1 MGLKDFFIKRKL
13 KKAANLAKLQNDS
26 SLYGNGLGQDLKTQ
40 PPICDDVLCAL
51 WTKCQGCNELLYTSE
66 LKKNLSVCKHCGY
79 HHRLSAQ
86 ERIDQLID
94 YGSFYELNEN
104 ILPDDPLNF
113 VDLKPYKNRLKEAQ
127 KTSGTNEAIVTGI
140 GNINNQEIAIAGMEF
155 QYIGGS
161 MGSVVGEKI
170 TSLVEKAIE
179 MSLPLVI
186 VSSSGGARMHE
197 GILSLMQ
204 MAKTSG
210 ALRKFHEAKL
220 LYISLLTEPTFG
232 GVTASFAMLGDI
244 IIAEPKARIGFAGRR
259 VIEETIKQKLPK
271 DFQTAEYLL
280 ENGQI
285 DLVIPRLELKN
296 ITGDLIRLH
305 TQNKKFEPSKNGA
318 KILSKMPIL
327 TRI

>member
-1 MGLKDFFIKRKL
+1 MGLKDFFKNRKL
-13 KKAANLAKLQNDS
+13 KKAANLAKLQNGS
-26 SLYGNGLGQDLKTQ
+26 SLNGSGLDLKIQ
-40 PPICDDVLCAL
+40 PPICDDVLCVL

-66 LKKNLSVCKHCGY
+66 LKSCLSVCKHCGY
-79 HHRLSAQ
+79 HHRLGAQ
-86 ERIDQLID
+86 ERIEQLID

-113 VDLKPYKNRLKEAQ
+113 VDLKPYKDRLKEAQ
-127 KTSGTNEAIVTGI
+127 KTSGTNEAVITGI
-140 GNINNQEIAIAGMEF
+140 GNINNQEVAIAGMEF

-170 TSLVEKAIE
+170 TSLIEKAIE
-179 MSLPLVI
+179 MRLPLI
-186 VSSSGGARMHE
+186 IISSSGGARMHE

-204 MAKTSG
+204 MAKTSS
-210 ALRKFHEAKL
+210 ALKKFHEARL

-285 DLVIPRLELKN
+285 DLVVPRPVLKST
-296 ITGDLIRLH
+296 ISDLIRLH
-305 TQNKKFEPSKNGA
+305 TQNKKSDPLKNGA
-318 KILSKMPIL
+318 KVLDKMPLL

>member
-1 MGLKDFFIKRKL
+1 MGLKDFFKNRQL
-13 KKAANLAKLQNDS
+13 KKAAKLAAN
-26 SLYGNGLGQDLKTQ
+26 GNGHDLKVE
-40 PPICDDVLCAL
+40 PPVCDDQLCIL

-66 LKKNLSVCKHCGY
+66 LKKNYSVCKHCEY
-79 HHRLSAQ
+79 HHRLTAQ
-86 ERIDQLID
+86 ERIDLLTD
-94 YGSFYELNEN
+94 YGSFLEIDEN
-104 ILPDDPLNF
+104 ILPSDPLNF
-113 VDLKPYKNRLKEAQ
+113 KDLKPYTVRLKDAQ
-127 KTSGTNEAIVTGI
+127 KISNSKEAIITGI
-140 GNINNQEIAIAGMEF
+140 GTINNQPLAIGAMEF

-170 TSLVEKAIE
+170 VRLTERAIE
-179 MSLPLVI
+179 KRMPLVL

-204 MAKTSG
+204 MAKTAST
-210 ALRKFHEAKL
+210 LKKLHEEKL

-244 IIAEPKARIGFAGRR
+244 LMAEPQARIGFAGRR

-285 DLVIPRLELKN
+285 DLVIPRQNLKN
-296 ITGDLIRLH
+296 TLSELIRLH
-305 TQNKKFEPSKNGA
+305 SKST
-318 KILSKMPIL
+318 KLKDEIMPFSQIPL
-327 TRI
+327 FARI

>member
-1 MGLKDFFIKRKL
+1 MALKDFFKNRQL
-13 KKAANLAKLQNDS
+13 KKAAKQQNGIPS
-26 SLYGNGLGQDLKTQ
+26 SELKSAPSDET
-40 PPICDDVLCAL
+40 LCSL
-51 WTKCQGCNELLYTSE
+51 WNKCENCKQLLYTSE
-66 LKKNLSVCKHCGY
+66 LKKELSVCRHCQH
-79 HHRLSAQ
+79 HHRLTAM
-86 ERIDQLID
+86 ERIEQLID
-94 YGSFYELNEN
+94 YGTFIEIDED

-113 VDLKPYKNRLKEAQ
+113 SDLKPYKDRLKDAE
-127 KTSGTNEAIVTGI
+127 KSTGSKEAIVTGI
-140 GNINNQEIAIAGMEF
+140 ATVDNQPYAIASMEF

-170 TSLVEKAIE
+170 TRLIE
-179 MSLPLVI
+179 RAVRNSLPVVI

-204 MAKTSG
+204 MAKTSS
-210 ALRKFHEAKL
+210 ALKDLHDAGL

-259 VIEETIKQKLPK
+259 VIEETIRQKLPK

-285 DLVIPRLELKN
+285 DMVVHRKDLKKTISDLIKLHTPRQTAEDAFKAELKS
-296 ITGDLIRLH
+296 I
-305 TQNKKFEPSKNGA
+305 SK
-318 KILSKMPIL
+318 IPIL
-327 TRI
+327 V

>member
-1 MGLKDFFIKRKL
+1 MGLKDFFKTRQL
-13 KKAANLAKLQNDS
+13 KKAAKLQN
-26 SLYGNGLGQDLKTQ
+26 GTANANGQDLKAQ
-40 PPICDDVLCAL
+40 PPDELLCTL

-66 LKKNLSVCKHCGY
+66 LKKNLSVCKHCGF

-94 YGSFYELNEN
+94 YGSFIEINEN

-113 VDLKPYKNRLKEAQ
+113 VDLKPYKNRLNEAQ
-127 KTSGTNEAIVTGI
+127 KTSGVKEAIITGL
-140 GNINNQEIAIAGMEF
+140 GSINNQLTAIGVMEF

-170 TSLVEKAIE
+170 VSLIENAIDKR
-179 MSLPLVI
+179 LPLVLI
-186 VSSSGGARMHE
+186 SSSGGARMHE

-204 MAKTSG
+204 MAKTAG
-210 ALRKFHEAKL
+210 ALKKLHEAKL
-220 LYISLLTEPTFG
+220 LYISILTEPTFG

-244 IIAEPKARIGFAGRR
+244 LIAEPHARIGFAGRR
-259 VIEETIKQKLPK
+259 VIEETIRQKLPK

-285 DLVIPRLELKN
+285 DLVVPRPNLKQH
-296 ITGDLIRLH
+296 ISDLIRLH
-305 TQNKKFEPSKNGA
+305 SQNTKKSFSGNGIDKTMID
-318 KILSKMPIL
+318 KILA
-327 TRI
+327 RI